1 MRSRRS
7 TWVDV
12 EHNTIGGDMRLAAI
26 LLAAVLWGCGPV
38 ALAQATADYPHR
50 AIRIIVPLA
59 AGGNVDIVARTL
71 ADQVS
76 KSLGQ
81 PLLVENRPGAS
92 SLVGT
97 QFVAR
102 SPADGYTLLAI
113 ANTFATVPLIVA
125 TPGYDPLKDL
135 TGITLTCLVPQ
146 VLVANPA
153 LPARSVR
160 ELVALARSQPGK
172 ISYASSG
179 NGSTG
184 HMAAELFNRQAG
196 VTMLHVPYKGNSQ
209 PLVDVISGEV
219 AMMFDQ
225 VSTSTPQ
232 LKAGKVRA
240 IAVTS
245 LVRSALLPEVPTVD
259 ESGVPGYEDITFN
272 GMVAPAGTPRDVLL
286 RLNRAVAEAVR
297 DADLY
302 QRFIERGVELK
313 ASASPE
319 EFTEYIRAEFEKK
332 GRLAREAGIKPE

>member
-1 MRSRRS
+1 MRSMRS
-7 TWVDV
+7 TWS
-12 EHNTIGGDMRLAAI
+12 EHNTIAGNMRLARI
-26 LLAAVLWGCGPV
+26 LLSAALSACGTA
-38 ALAQATADYPHR
+38 ALAQADYPHR

-71 ADQVS
+71 AEQMA
-76 KSLGQ
+76 KGLGQ
-81 PLLVENRPGAS
+81 PVLVENRPGAS

-97 QFVAR
+97 QLVAR
-102 SPADGYTLLAI
+102 AAPDGYTVLAV

-125 TPGYDPLKDL
+125 NPGYDPLKDF
-135 TGITLTCLVPQ
+135 TGVTLTCLVPQ
-146 VLVANPA
+146 VLVVNPF
-153 LPARSVR
+153 LSVSSIR
-160 ELVALARSQPGK
+160 ELVALAKSQPGK
-172 ISYASSG
+172 ITYASSG

-184 HMAAELFNRQAG
+184 HMAAELFNRQTG

-209 PLVDVISGEV
+209 ALVDVISGQV

-232 LKAGKVRA
+232 IKAGKVRA

-245 LVRSALLPEVPTVD
+245 LARSPLLPDVPTVD

-272 GMVAPAGTPRDVLL
+272 GLVAPAETPRAVLV
-286 RLNRAVAEAVR
+286 RLNRAIAEAVSEPW
-297 DADLY
+297 LY
-302 QRFIERGVELK
+302 KRFIERGVELR

-319 EFTEYIRAEFEKK
+319 EFTEHIRAEFEKK